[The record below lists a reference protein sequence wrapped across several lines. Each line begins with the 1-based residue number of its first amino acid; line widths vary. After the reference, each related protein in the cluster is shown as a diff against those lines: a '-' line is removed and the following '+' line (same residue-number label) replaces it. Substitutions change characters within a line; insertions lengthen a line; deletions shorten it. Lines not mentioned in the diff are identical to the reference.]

1 MYNEREKLLHHRQ
14 LLSEKEAA
22 ADLELLKKL
31 KPNHPR
37 LAEFGFSPKR
47 SAGDILLELLSVAH
61 RDEIVKNR
69 LQTHMPEQP
78 ETPEEPET
86 PEPEPEQT
94 ETPEETETPEPEP
107 EPETPEEPEEN
118 EKAAKSVTKS
128 ATKTA
133 SKKKAMSGS
142 KKK

>member
-86 PEPEPEQT
+86 PEPEPE
-94 ETPEETETPEPEP
+94 
-107 EPETPEEPEEN
+107 PETPEEPEEN

>member
-69 LQTHMPEQP
+69 LQTHMPE
-78 ETPEEPET
+78 
-86 PEPEPEQT
+86 
-94 ETPEETETPEPEP
+94 
-107 EPETPEEPEEN
+107 PETPEEPEEN